1 MYQDYFGLK
10 EIPFS
15 IAPNPRYL
23 FMSQKHREALAHL
36 IYGVS
41 SSGGFVLLTGEVG
54 TGKTTTCRCFLE
66 QIPENVKVAFIFNP
80 KLSVEELLAT
90 ICDELGIS
98 YLSDHITLKDYVD
111 YINSYLLHTHAEG
124 QKTVLIIDEAQNLDE
139 KVLEQLRLLTNLET
153 NQEKLLQIIL
163 IGQPELRDIFEKPQ
177 LRQLAQRITARFHL
191 DNLTLDETYAYIR
204 HRLAVAGTDKP
215 LFPEKVIKKLH
226 AISGGIPR
234 LINVIADRAL
244 LGAYVKGRLQVDEQ
258 ILIQSAKEVL
268 GEKKKTPF
276 LKRHRKELNYALVAS
291 LILVLGIS
299 VGVWVGSGKP
309 NTQPLAQLESHQQ
322 TSKPPQSIAAASSA
336 PLLPKLA
343 AASAGVSK
351 DENAITDGEQLQQV
365 FPKLAMAPT
374 ITAPNVVEGIQQDVL
389 ESDDQNLNVAEG
401 GGEIEE
407 TLNVSPEKQIVEID
421 SNEGIRWPQDINS
434 TPSLYQAYKTLF
446 DLWQLNYDPAENGGD
461 PCDFAKKNGLA
472 CLQRKGSFDSLEKLN
487 LPAVLTLYPRDGNYV
502 YATLIGMDDNQLQF
516 VVGDESL
523 IFSRDQLAQIWRNEY
538 SVLWKLPPGYK
549 GVIRPNTIGPEVK
562 WLREQLETVSTRVG
576 DLDIQSR
583 GEMQSYYDDKLLAS
597 VKKLQRQAG
606 LEDDGIIGVQTYIL
620 LNSIVDDD
628 SPKVVSM
635 GLVQKGAQ

>member
-1 MYQDYFGLK
+1 MYQEYFGLK

-98 YLSDHITLKDYVD
+98 YLADHITLKDYVD
-111 YINSYLLHTHAEG
+111 YINSYLLTTHAEG

-163 IGQPELRDIFEKPQ
+163 IGQPELRDIFEKPE

-191 DNLTLDETYAYIR
+191 DHLTLDETHAYIR

-215 LFPEKVIKKLH
+215 LFPEKVVKKLH

-258 ILIQSAKEVL
+258 ILTQSAKEVL

-276 LKRHRKELNYALVAS
+276 IKRKSKELSYASAAA
-291 LILVLGIS
+291 LILGVGIL
-299 VGVWVGSGKP
+299 VGIWVDVGD
-309 NTQPLAQLESHQQ
+309 NESHSISQQ
-322 TSKPPQSIAAASSA
+322 VKSDQQSSPTLSA
-336 PLLPKLA
+336 PPLLPKLA
-343 AASAGVSK
+343 AASAGVSSDEEQSIGSGQKQSELPKVAKAPTVTELGIIESLGK
-351 DENAITDGEQLQQV
+351 DDIHAYDGE
-365 FPKLAMAPT
+365 
-374 ITAPNVVEGIQQDVL
+374 
-389 ESDDQNLNVAEG
+389 SLNVN
-401 GGEIEE
+401 EITSSEDDMLPPQFVDQTTE
-407 TLNVSPEKQIVEID
+407 DEILENVA
-421 SNEGIRWPQDINS
+421 WPKDLSS
-434 TPSLYQAYKTLF
+434 TSSLYQSYKTLF
-446 DLWQLNYDPAENGGD
+446 SLWRLEYNPESDGGD
-461 PCDFAKKNGLA
+461 PCDFAEKNGLA
-472 CLQRKGSFDSLEKLN
+472 CLQRKGSLSTLEKLN
-487 LPAVLTLYPRDGNYV
+487 RPAVLTLYPDDGEYF
-502 YATLIGMDDNQLQF
+502 YATLIGMGDSDLQF
-516 VVGDESL
+516 LVGDQQVNLARSML
-523 IFSRDQLAQIWRNEY
+523 DQYWRQEY

-549 GVIRPNTIGPEVK
+549 GAIRPNTIGPEVK
-562 WLREQLETVSTRVG
+562 WLREQLQTVSNRVG
-576 DLDIQSR
+576 DPEIQSK
-583 GEMQSYYDDKLLAS
+583 GEMQSYYDDNLLAS

-606 LEDDGIIGVQTYIL
+606 LDDDGIIGVQTYIL
-620 LNSIVDDD
+620 LNSLVIDDL
-628 SPKVVSM
+628 PKVVPE
-635 GLVQKGAQ
+635 GLAQQGEQ